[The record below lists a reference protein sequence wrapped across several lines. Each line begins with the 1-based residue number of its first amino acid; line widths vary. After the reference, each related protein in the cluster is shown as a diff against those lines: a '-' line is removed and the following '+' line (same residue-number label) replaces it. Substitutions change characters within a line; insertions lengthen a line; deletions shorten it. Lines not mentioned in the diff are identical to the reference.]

1 LQALQGQFVSEDRG
15 ALHAHIL
22 TTDKYK
28 MTSVWVQFERP
39 LRREGVTDIA
49 LLPHVLLRGTRR
61 HPTPE
66 GLMRAFDDLYGA
78 SMSARSGK
86 RGDAQTVELTLQLP
100 ADRYIGQAAGVLEE
114 AVRLLAEV
122 ALDPNAPGGAF
133 FESGLETEK
142 TLHRQRIDNLV
153 NDKMA
158 YATERCA
165 QLLCAGEPCGIPRLG
180 YREDLDAITPESL
193 FARYSRLLGESA
205 VYVYVVGPDPAER
218 VLRAVRDAFAP
229 AAANAGSEDLPVMRP
244 LPVRIG
250 EKWPELTVERMDVN
264 QAKLHM
270 GARLGIGYAD
280 DEYPALLV
288 FNGVLGG
295 FEHSKLFVNVREKE
309 SMAYYAYSRLE
320 ALKGLLYLAAGIQA
334 DHFAKARRI
343 VEAQLEAIVRRE
355 ISDEELEFTKEA
367 LTNQYLLSDDQP
379 FTPAMMRM
387 FARYSGRERAVE
399 DLMQAVREVAVDD
412 VARVARR
419 VSLETVYLLRG
430 GEVSGDAGQ
439 EV

>member
-1 LQALQGQFVSEDRG
+1 MQALQGEFVSEDRG
-15 ALHAHIL
+15 SLHAHIL

-28 MTSVWVQFERP
+28 MTSVWVQFERA
-39 LRREGVTDIA
+39 LQREGVTDIA

-78 SMSARSGK
+78 SVSARSGK

-100 ADRYIGQAAGVLEE
+100 AARFIGEASGVLEE

-133 FESGLETEK
+133 PEPGLETEK
-142 TLHRQRIDNLV
+142 ALHRQRIDNLV

-158 YATERCA
+158 YAAERCA
-165 QLLCAGEPCGIPRLG
+165 QLLCAGEPCGLSRLG
-180 YREDLDAITPESL
+180 YRDDLDMITPESL
-193 FARYSRLLGESA
+193 YARYSRLLRESA

-218 VLRAVRDAFAP
+218 VLRAVREAFAP
-229 AAANAGSEDLPVMRP
+229 AAANAGLDDLPVMRP
-244 LPVRIG
+244 LPVRSG
-250 EKWPELTVERMDVN
+250 DKWPEFTVERMDVN

-295 FEHSKLFVNVREKE
+295 FEHSKLFLNVREKE

-334 DHFAKARRI
+334 DQYAKARRI
-343 VEAQLEAIVRRE
+343 IEAQFEAIARRDV
-355 ISDEELEFTKEA
+355 SDDELRFTKEA
-367 LTNQYLLSDDQP
+367 LISQYLLSDDQP

-387 FARYSGRERAVE
+387 FARYSGRERAME
-399 DLMQAVREVAVDD
+399 DLMQAVREVAVED
-412 VARVARR
+412 VARVAKR
-419 VSLETVYLLRG
+419 VSLEAVYLLCG
-430 GEVSGDAGQ
+430 GEVSGDDGLD
-439 EV
+439 V